1 MTDTPKKVYV
11 SYDQIH
17 QLCQAAG
24 EVILRDFR
32 PDLILAIGGGGF
44 IPARILRTFLKV
56 PGQKNIPIQAIGL
69 VLYED
74 LGTGVEEQIGAEVQ
88 RIQWLDFSTMGGKSL
103 LGKRILIVDEVDD
116 TRTTLHYA
124 VRELLKDATSQAEAV
139 GQTLKESH
147 TEFGVFVVH
156 NKNKPK
162 KAELDDLMDMSRYFV
177 GKEVGGE
184 WVCYPWESLDIV
196 QHTKLAQEQAAAGEN
211 TVV

>member
-1 MTDTPKKVYV
+1 MADEVKKVYV

-17 QLCQAAG
+17 QLCQRAG
-24 EVILRDFR
+24 DRILREFR

-74 LGTGVEEQIGAEVQ
+74 LGTGVEEMIGTEVK
-88 RIQWLDFSTMGGKSL
+88 RTQWLDFSAMSGKSL
-103 LGKRILIVDEVDD
+103 VGKRILIVDEVDD

-124 VRELLKDATSQAEAV
+124 VRELKKDAAQQAKDAGV
-139 GQTLKESH
+139 ADT

-162 KAELDDLMDMSRYFV
+162 REQLDGLMDMRRYYAFDV
-177 GKEVGGE
+177 GSE
-184 WVCYPWESLDIV
+184 WINYPWEARDILT
-196 QHTKLAQEQAAAGEN
+196 HTKLALEQEAAGESDG
-211 TVV
+211 VAK